1 MRRHLPGEGYRK
13 RGGEVSSQKD
23 IHNLI
28 ITGVGGQGN
37 VLSSLLIG
45 QAFVSKGYFATIG
58 ETYGASQ
65 RGGSVMSHIRIS
77 SAKQL
82 SPLIPKG
89 KAHIVVALEPVE
101 ALRILTQYGNRET
114 VVLVNTRPIYP
125 VDVTSGNEKYPEMD
139 KIKISLEGL
148 SRKVYYLPATEKAM
162 QMGSPILGNMIMLG
176 ALLEINLLPLSLEEF
191 RQTLS
196 NNFNGKRLETNLQA
210 LEQGRKLVSRA
221 GLEPTTT

>member
-1 MRRHLPGEGYRK
+1 M
-13 RGGEVSSQKD
+13 SKD
-23 IHNLI
+23 SYNLI

-37 VLSSLLIG
+37 VLSSQLIG
-45 QAFVSKGYFATIG
+45 QAMVAKGFQVTIG

-77 SAKQL
+77 AVKQL

-89 KAHIVVALEPVE
+89 KADIVVALEPVE

-125 VDVTSGNEKYPEMD
+125 VDVTSGSEKYPQMGD
-139 KIKISLEGL
+139 IKRSLEGL
-148 SRKVYYLPATEKAM
+148 SRKVYYLPATEKAI

-176 ALLEINLLPLSLEEF
+176 ALLEVNLLPLSAEEF
-191 RQTLS
+191 RQTLA
-196 NNFNGKRLETNLQA
+196 NNFREKRLETNLQA
-210 LEQGRKLVSRA
+210 LQEGEKMIQA
-221 GLEPTTT
+221 